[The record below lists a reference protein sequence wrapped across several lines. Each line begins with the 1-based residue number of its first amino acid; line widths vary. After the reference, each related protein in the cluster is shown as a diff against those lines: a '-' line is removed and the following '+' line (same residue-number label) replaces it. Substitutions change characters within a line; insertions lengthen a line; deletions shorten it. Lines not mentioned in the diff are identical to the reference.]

1 MKKIFYETP
10 GLFIS
15 ISQKSGMFGTII
27 HNAGF
32 TALNLNYFYKAFA
45 VNDLEGA
52 IQGIRSLGIKGCSV
66 SMPFKE
72 DVIKFLDNET
82 LINLDDIFD
91 NNEPSIGIV
100 AIEMAKSI
108 FPSA

>member
-72 DVIKFLDNET
+72 DVIKFLDGRLNVIVGFIFKSCPSLPSTGNVLET
-82 LINLDDIFD
+82 
-91 NNEPSIGIV
+91 
-100 AIEMAKSI
+100 
-108 FPSA
+108 